1 MYPQGVLKPVLHREQ
16 PNAEDRGD
24 DHDRQLNRENA
35 PKSYCQ
41 PQSSEQARQSQIRD
55 VERATFMPPARCHI
69 ERDPIEQQK
78 DRRRQDQMRY
88 DWVTRQTIEPPSQS
102 TEPNV

>member
-16 PNAEDRGD
+16 PDAEDRGD

-35 PKSYCQ
+35 PKSNSQ

-55 VERATFMPPARCHI
+55 VERATFMPPAPCCI
-69 ERDPIEQQK
+69 KWDPVEQQK
-78 DRRRQDQMRY
+78 HRRRQD
-88 DWVTRQTIEPPSQS
+88 
-102 TEPNV
+102 